1 MSMSKKIRQLLIE
14 TEHSITELA
23 TLLGTKPQNLT
34 NKLSRDNFSEKELQE
49 IAKVLG
55 CQYEAKFI
63 IKDELGNPI
72 LISHIFIHYL
82 FFFSLNNS

>member
-34 NKLSRDNFSEKELQE
+34 KRSE
-49 IAKVLG
+49 
-55 CQYEAKFI
+55 
-63 IKDELGNPI
+63 P
-72 LISHIFIHYL
+72 S
-82 FFFSLNNS
+82 S